1 MIIKYENLTVHDIS
15 TNETFSKSYIFNAPN
30 RKLNELGKLAVVVDV
45 DMNTDF
51 AEKLS
56 EIISD
61 CIKQEYFRFRSSEN
75 KLLAQSHFEGALNKL
90 NQALSTLAA
99 EGYVEWIDKLHVG
112 IAVLSFN
119 KVHLA
124 YTGSTKIFLYRQN
137 EVINITTGPAS
148 SQSNPM
154 KTFVNVVSGDMQI
167 NDKLLMVS
175 PNFLK
180 YFSLEKVK
188 RTLSQF
194 SAKDA
199 ITNFKNLLQNFDN
212 SALSAVVLELKDEK
226 EAYEENFDFLKKPRT
241 KKQTIEDLINE
252 RANKN
257 EVNSINEKKSVPV
270 VRPANEDYKVYN
282 YHEAKQKRSALD
294 INTDSEDQILKT
306 LPKRKKSGSGFER
319 YTELAKDN
327 ILRFKD
333 YALPVF
339 EKVVG
344 SIKSLKP
351 KSKVP
356 EKRILSRKAI
366 STRSYLSPRIQ
377 PQDSKLPKLG
387 LDKLKSVFTNV
398 FSFISGLPAKSKI
411 ILGSIAGV
419 GLIFGFAV
427 FFHSNNPED
436 KEITTTKKVDENSIV
451 QAQDLNKKA
460 SDALIYNDNEKAKGF
475 LLEATTILNDAKK
488 DKKYQKDAE
497 ELLKTVTI
505 SLDKI
510 NNVTKLNSLDAIAMP
525 ADFNAK
531 GILGLGGKL
540 YSYDENKSEVYM
552 VDESKKTLK
561 KASNESNGI
570 GNLKYG
576 AVNLFKDYI
585 EFLTDSN
592 SVSEFVL
599 DDNNIYKIDFELN
612 SKEKVTAFANYFDA
626 LYVLDQTND
635 QIWKHQRTIDGY
647 NKGEEWLEGV
657 DNGIRDANSFAI
669 DGSIY
674 VLKESGEI
682 VSFLSG
688 EREDF
693 SVKNLDKSFAGGS
706 KIFTLLDY
714 DNLYVLDSTNE
725 RVVVLDKNGNVTKQ
739 YANSDFRNAKDI
751 FVDESKNKGYVL
763 SNNKILIFEMK

>member
-1 MIIKYENLTVHDIS
+1 MSIIKYENLTVHDIS
-15 TNETFSKSYIFNAPN
+15 TNETFSKSFVFDAPN
-30 RKLNELGKLAVVVDV
+30 RKSNELGKLAVVVDIN
-45 DMNTDF
+45 MNTDF
-51 AEKLS
+51 ASKMS

-75 KLLAQSHFEGALNKL
+75 KMMMLGHFESALSKL

-112 IAVLSFN
+112 IAALSLN
-119 KVHLA
+119 KIHLA

-137 EVINITTGPAS
+137 EAIDITSGPTS

-154 KTFVNVVSGDMQI
+154 KTFINVVSGDMQI

-194 SAKDA
+194 SAKDS
-199 ITNFKNLLQNFDN
+199 ISNFKNLLQNFDN

-226 EAYEENFDFLKKPRT
+226 EAYEENFDFLKKPRR
-241 KKQTIEDLINE
+241 QTIEDLINE
-252 RANKN
+252 RSDKN
-257 EVNSINEKKSVPV
+257 NPTSAEEEKPTPAVRPVNS
-270 VRPANEDYKVYN
+270 EDCKVYN
-282 YHEAKQKRSALD
+282 YHEAKQKSPALN
-294 INTDSEDQILKT
+294 IDSDNDVLKT
-306 LPKRKKSGSGFER
+306 LPKRKKNGSGFEK

-366 STRSYLSPRIQ
+366 STRSYLSPRIL
-377 PQDSKLPKLG
+377 PSENKLPKLG
-387 LDKLKSVFTNV
+387 LDKLKNVFTNA
-398 FSFISGLPAKSKI
+398 FSFVAGLPTKSKM
-411 ILGSIAGV
+411 ILGGILSVSLILGFSI
-419 GLIFGFAV
+419 
-427 FFHSNNPED
+427 FFHSNSPEQKD
-436 KEITTTKKVDENSIV
+436 ITATKKVDENSIV

-475 LLEATTILNDAKK
+475 LMEATLILNDAKK

-497 ELLKTVTI
+497 DLLKSVTTQ
-505 SLDKI
+505 LDKI
-510 NNVTKLNSLDAIAMP
+510 NNVTRLSSLDAIPLP
-525 ADFNAK
+525 ADFTAK

-540 YSYDENKSEVYM
+540 YSYDENKGEVYLIN
-552 VDESKKTLK
+552 ESKKSLEKTSK
-561 KASNESNGI
+561 ESNGI

-599 DDNNIYKIDFELN
+599 DDNNIYKIDFTLDP
-612 SKEKVTAFANYFDA
+612 KEKVTAFANYFDA
-626 LYVLDQTND
+626 LYVLDSTNN

-647 NKGEEWLEGV
+647 NKGEEWLEGL
-657 DNGIRDANSFAI
+657 DNGIKDANSFAI

-674 VLKESGEI
+674 VLKDSGEI

-688 EREDF
+688 KKEDF

-714 DNLYVLDSTNE
+714 DNLYVLDPANE
-725 RVVVLDKNGNVTKQ
+725 RLAVLDKNGNVLKQ
-739 YANSDFRNAKDI
+739 YANSDFKNAKDI
-751 FVDESKNKGYVL
+751 YVDESKNKGYVL
-763 SNNKILIFEMK
+763 SNNKVLTSDLK